1 MAATPSIVA
10 RAVLALVLMV
20 LFFVA
25 AAGAVVALVLAGKF
39 LLELAAEI
47 HGRGILFIGLA
58 ALACFG
64 AAAVVAW
71 SVLPRPDRF
80 EPPGP
85 EISANRQPTLFAE
98 LRRVAVATGE
108 AMPAHV
114 YVVNDVNAFV
124 TQRGGIMGLGS
135 RRVMGLGMPLLRTLT
150 VSELRAVV
158 AHEMGHFY
166 GGDTKL
172 GPWIYKTRGAM
183 VRTVVNLSK
192 AGAEA
197 GSVHE
202 LIPLMFGAI
211 RAPFLWLGQGL
222 PAGVAGGEPRAGV
235 LGRRRRGAH
244 RGGAGADQ
252 RPQEDPR
259 RGAGPPA
266 VPAERGRADAR
277 AGRAAA
283 DR

>member
-1 MAATPSIVA
+1 MA

-172 GPWIYKTRGAM
+172 GPWIYKTRAAM
-183 VRTVVNLSK
+183 GRTVQNLYAS
-192 AGAEA
+192 ARSIAETSA
-197 GSVHE
+197 TVAQI
-202 LIPLMFGAI
+202 LAAI
-211 RAPFLWLGQGL
+211 AAPFKWMALAYRFCTVR
-222 PAGVAGGEPRAGV
+222 PIAARV
-235 LGRRRRGAH
+235 L
-244 RGGAGADQ
+244 
-252 RPQEDPR
+252 
-259 RGAGPPA
+259 
-266 VPAERGRADAR
+266 
-277 AGRAAA
+277 
-283 DR
+283 